1 MPTTLPSPPSSPTSV
16 TGWSRRHYHR
26 DRRRRIDCYDILQTI
41 IRENERLEREE
52 YEAMLKEAPAIIIN
66 FNKLKDQPP
75 SILIKPDTPPQ
86 SPTSSTSLKRS
97 ANVRFA
103 TGPPKVFS

>member
-1 MPTTLPSPPSSPTSV
+1 MSTSLPSPPSSPTSS
-16 TGWSRRHYHR
+16 GWPRRHHHR
-26 DRRRRIDCYDILQTI
+26 DRRRDCYEILQSI

-52 YEAMLKEAPAIIIN
+52 YEAMLKEAPAIIN
-66 FNKLKDQPP
+66 FKLKDQPA

-97 ANVRFA
+97 TNVRFA
-103 TGPPKVFS
+103 TGPPRVFS